1 MILGDTI
8 AAIATA
14 PGRGGVA
21 VVRVSGPDA
30 FQVAER
36 LTGRVP
42 ATGRVVFSR
51 ISSQS
56 SLSRGTSE
64 SRQTSPSSCSRP
76 VHLDEGLIL
85 AFKGPHSYTGED
97 VVEFQ
102 CHGGAV
108 TPRRVLEACFA
119 AGARLARRGEFTE
132 RAFLNGKL
140 DYDQAESVLDL
151 VDAKTARA
159 ADAALE
165 GLAGRRRRELKS
177 LYESALDL
185 STKLEHAL
193 DVDED
198 ELPPDFLSTVA
209 SSVSCLRSS
218 LVLSLR
224 RANEGKILRAGAL
237 VVLAGPPN
245 AGKSSLMNAL
255 LEENRAIVSDRPGTT
270 RDSIEE
276 WLDLD
281 GWPIRLV
288 DTAGLRETA
297 DEVEGEGVKRAEELM
312 AKADLVLWLVD
323 AVPSASP
330 PTGGDK
336 STGCYHAG
344 RRGRRRYDILL
355 HSKCDL
361 GRGPGLNVSAKTG
374 EGLDELKR
382 AIVAKLEEK
391 AESSADIANVGSA
404 DIAALQEA
412 LALLVDSGEGLATG
426 DERRET
432 QDGRREE
439 DLVLLANAVRS
450 VAERLGAAIGAT
462 YSSDLLDN
470 LFSRFCV
477 GK

>member
-21 VVRVSGPDA
+21 VVRVSGPEA
-30 FQVAER
+30 FSIAKKLTSADGQVAGWSADQMNNR
-36 LTGRVP
+36 LSARH
-42 ATGRVVFSR
+42 ALFYDC
-51 ISSQS
+51 SSDQ
-56 SLSRGTSE
+56 
-64 SRQTSPSSCSRP
+64 QTSRP
-76 VHLDEGLIL
+76 ADHVIDEGLL
-85 AFKGPHSYTGED
+85 LTFRAPRSYTGED

-165 GLAGRRRRELKS
+165 GLAGRKRRELKS
-177 LYESALDL
+177 LYEAALDL

-193 DVDED
+193 DVDEGELAD
-198 ELPPDFLSTVA
+198 EYVRELGSQISD
-209 SSVSCLRSS
+209 LRSQIS
-218 LVLSLR
+218 GALR
-224 RANEGKILRAGAL
+224 RANEGKILREGAL

-255 LEENRAIVSDRPGTT
+255 LEENRAIVSDIPGTT

-288 DTAGLRETA
+288 DTAGLRESQ
-297 DEVEGEGVKRAEELM
+297 DEVEGEGVRRAEELI
-312 AKADLVLWLVD
+312 AKADLVLWLRSCEVGEPLD
-323 AVPSASP
+323 LLTAQPLNRLTAQSLNL
-330 PTGGDK
+330 
-336 STGCYHAG
+336 ST
-344 RRGRRRYDILL
+344 
-355 HSKCDL
+355 KCDL

-382 AIVAKLEEK
+382 EIVARLEER
-391 AESSADIANVGSA
+391 AESSADITNAGGA

-412 LALLVDSGEGLATG
+412 LALLGGSGKGLETG

-432 QDGRREE
+432 QDGRREV

-450 VAERLGAAIGAT
+450 AAERLGAAIGAT